1 MNEDVE
7 LVAIFE
13 ANVGIEDVDGSNV
26 TIFSNDSKIVVRGA
40 ENMNVYIYDV
50 NGRIVRSEANVSDN
64 VEFTMA
70 NTGVYLVKVGN
81 APAKRVVVMR

>member
-1 MNEDVE
+1 
-7 LVAIFE
+7 
-13 ANVGIEDVDGSNV
+13 
-26 TIFSNDSKIVVRGA
+26 
-40 ENMNVYIYDV
+40 MNVYIYDV